1 MVTSFI
7 AVFALTVTSPAA
19 PPPSGVNAA
28 PSAAYA
34 PAPTPAAPAPSARPV
49 VSVAVETSKPQPSQE
64 VVDPFSRPQPRGA
77 LPAAK
82 ADLLDPFA
90 AGNLAVRQ
98 KPSEPLF
105 DSGELRDPF
114 GR

>member
-1 MVTSFI
+1 MTSFL
-7 AVFALTVTSPAA
+7 AVFALTVTSPSA
-19 PPPSGVNAA
+19 PPPRGAIAA

-34 PAPTPAAPAPSARPV
+34 PAPAPAAPAPRARPI
-49 VSVAVETSKPQPSQE
+49 VSVVVETPRDEVVDP

-77 LPAAK
+77 IPASK

-98 KPSEPLF
+98 VPSQPLLA
-105 DSGELRDPF
+105 SSELRDPF

>member
-1 MVTSFI
+1 MTSFL

-19 PPPSGVNAA
+19 PPPSGASA
-28 PSAAYA
+28 TPAAAYA
-34 PAPTPAAPAPSARPV
+34 PAPAPVAPPPSARPIVTV
-49 VSVAVETSKPQPSQE
+49 VVETPKHE
-64 VVDPFSRPQPRGA
+64 VLDPFSTPQPRGA
-77 LPAAK
+77 IAAPK

-98 KPSEPLF
+98 VPSQPLVP
-105 DSGELRDPF
+105 SGELRDPF